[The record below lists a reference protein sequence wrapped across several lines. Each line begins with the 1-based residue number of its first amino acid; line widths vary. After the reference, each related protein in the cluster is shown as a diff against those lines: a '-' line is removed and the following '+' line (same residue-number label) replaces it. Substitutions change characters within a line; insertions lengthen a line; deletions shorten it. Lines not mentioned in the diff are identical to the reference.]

1 MKACWDE
8 VSAVSVGGWYAN
20 RAFRHDR
27 DPGFDPA
34 NDEVRD
40 PFEFG
45 AVQDL
50 RLPEREHG
58 RGEKA
63 SPRKKSGSGRTSTSR
78 AGKRS
83 KMGRRSKPEKP
94 LTARQQN
101 RWIAFSRAWYAKNPD
116 GPAVACRDAAH
127 AAGLSYVTKSMV
139 AEQRR
144 RIAQA
149 KLRRRADRAGQPRRS
164 AEAVVAE
171 VVRRNPAA
179 MLSAYQQALL
189 DAGHQPHDRAAIEA
203 IFRRLAVMQRRRA
216 AKTPEPPA
224 TEPSSRY
231 GRPTARP
238 QAVAASVPR
247 SAVVINEKDRC
258 PSCEVVPDTVT
269 GTCRCG

>member
-1 MKACWDE
+1 MKVCWDE
-8 VSAVSVGGWYAN
+8 VGAVSVGGWYAN

-50 RLPEREHG
+50 RLPESEHR
-58 RGEKA
+58 RGGKA
-63 SPRKKSGSGRTSTSR
+63 STRKKSGSGRTSTSR

-127 AAGLSYVTKSMV
+127 TAGLSYVTKSMA

-149 KLRRRADRAGQPRRS
+149 KLRRRAERAGQPRRP

-179 MLSAYQQALL
+179 SHSTYQRALL
-189 DAGHQPHDRAAIEA
+189 DAGHPPHDRAAIEA
-203 IFRRLAVMQRRRA
+203 IFLRLAVRMGSKAKPPKQPVKRVSTRRDR
-216 AKTPEPPA
+216 
-224 TEPSSRY
+224 PS
-231 GRPTARP
+231 ARE
-238 QAVAASVPR
+238 QVAPR
-247 SAVVINEKDRC
+247 STVVISEQDRC
-258 PSCEVVPDTVT
+258 RACEVVPDAVT